1 MKNITELYRISP
13 ADRSRD
19 LIPIAKLASDTFAG
33 GQYLEEISQ
42 QYFGN
47 SHYDWKTS
55 RLIWDKD
62 TIIHHWGVWDYQMR
76 LEKILLRVAGVGA
89 VTTLTPYRN
98 RGLMQWAAED
108 SLRAMQESNYDI
120 SILRGRHYVKF
131 GYRRAWNY
139 VTYKLKPEEILEIRL
154 KYAYELLGPERMRE
168 IESLYN
174 THYQD
179 FSGTCVRPTYRMLQ
193 ADGMQAY
200 GWFNQQG
207 KLRGYV
213 RAVPTD
219 DKKVLQCLEAV
230 GDIDQ
235 CLAVMA
241 DLFSQNEYDMMNFFT
256 LPHDH
261 PILRYLRQ
269 RACIVENQY
278 FLNTGWRVKVVNLMS
293 TLGKLHPVF
302 LERLQKSRY
311 AGWTGSLHM
320 DAGEQKATLHIENGK
335 VRFIDASPG
344 QYTIRGGPDIARLL
358 IGSDDAAEIFQQA
371 GITCTEETAELA
383 GILFPNLHPVM
394 SQWDE
399 F

>member
-1 MKNITELYRISP
+1 MKNITDLYRITP
-13 ADRSRD
+13 AERNRD
-19 LIPIAKLASDTFAG
+19 MMAVAKLTSDTFAG
-33 GQYLEEISQ
+33 GGYLEEISQ

-55 RLIWDKD
+55 RLIWDEE
-62 TIIHHWGVWDYQMR
+62 TLIHHWGVWDYQMR
-76 LEKILLRVAGVGA
+76 LEKVFLRVAGVGA

-98 RGLMQWAAED
+98 KGVMQWAAED
-108 SLRAMQESNYDI
+108 SLQAMQENNYDI

-139 VTYKLKPEEILEIRL
+139 VTYKLKSEEIPEIKL
-154 KYAYELLGPERMRE
+154 KYTYELLGPERMRE
-168 IESLYN
+168 IEGLYN
-174 THYQD
+174 THYQN

-200 GWFNQQG
+200 GWVDQQG

-219 DKKVLQCLEAV
+219 DKKALQCLEAV
-230 GDIDQ
+230 GEVDQ
-235 CLAVMA
+235 CLAVML
-241 DLFSQNEYDMMNFFT
+241 DLFSQNEYETMDFFT

-261 PILRYLRQ
+261 LILRHFRQ
-269 RACIVENQY
+269 KACVVETRY

-293 TLGKLHPVF
+293 TLGKLHP
-302 LERLQKSRY
+302 LLTERLQNSRY
-311 AGWTGSLHM
+311 AGWTGSFQL

-344 QYTIRGGPDIARLL
+344 QHTIRGGPDIARFL
-358 IGSDDAAEIFQQA
+358 IGSDDATEIIQQA
-371 GITCTEETAELA
+371 GISSTEEAADLA